1 MSPVE
6 KDALVPVQSWQEVKA
21 RSVFPYG
28 ISNPLPIYHYLLY
41 LVIHLFPIAE
51 WSLRLPS
58 LVAGLGIVVIMFVLG
73 RRIGGAILSLCFF
86 LLTALKPIEITI
98 YNLAKRFS
106 LANLSRVLSFRT
118 PVYILPPRPNRY

>member
-73 RRIGGAILSLCFF
+73 RRIGGNILGFLVSL
-86 LLTALKPIEITI
+86 LI
-98 YNLAKRFS
+98 
-106 LANLSRVLSFRT
+106 
-118 PVYILPPRPNRY
+118 PPRPHRTDIINLARPFSLTHLSPRLSVH